1 MTAADPLPE
10 TDPIAYHLERSWHF
24 LELVD
29 VEVAN
34 GEMEE
39 AGNKLWGAA
48 AHAIKVVAE
57 RKGWR
62 HGSHAMLEETVLR
75 LIDDEGAPPRLLNYY
90 RSANWFHSRFYNGP
104 PHQDQIR
111 DGQLEVAEFIAV
123 LENL

>member
-1 MTAADPLPE
+1 MTAADFSHE
-10 TDPIAYHLERSWHF
+10 TDPIAYHLGRSWHF

-39 AGNKLWGAA
+39 ASNKLWGAA
-48 AHAIKVVAE
+48 AHAIKAVAE

-75 LIDDEGAPPRLLNYY
+75 LIDDEAAPPRLLNYY
-90 RSANWFHSRFYNGP
+90 RSANWFHTRFYSGP

-111 DGQLEVAEFIAV
+111 DGQREVAEFIEI